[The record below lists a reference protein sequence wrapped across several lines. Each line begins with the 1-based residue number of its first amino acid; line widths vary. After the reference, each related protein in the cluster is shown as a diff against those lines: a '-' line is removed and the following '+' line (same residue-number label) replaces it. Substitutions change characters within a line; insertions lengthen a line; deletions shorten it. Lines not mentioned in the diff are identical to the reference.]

1 VEYAERRNSDASPFW
16 ELGFQILPQRSS
28 QCLAGGGSQSL
39 MSSPSLLASFHSFF
53 IFTQSDQLLASLHSL
68 YIVAAMVVVRGD
80 ARSGSRLLCL
90 VWLCRLAMIGIV
102 SGELMLSHSFS
113 APFNDVQVDGKRF
126 VSRWV
131 LGAPESTQIPWAH
144 GHVSSSP
151 FKGRC
156 APHGPPFI
164 SARSTRA

>member
-1 VEYAERRNSDASPFW
+1 MEYAERRNSDARPFW
-16 ELGFQILPQRSS
+16 ELGFQILPKRSS
-28 QCLAGGGSQSL
+28 QCLAGGGQSVL
-39 MSSPSLLASFHSFF
+39 KSSPSLLASFHSFF

-68 YIVAAMVVVRGD
+68 FIVAAMVVVRGD
-80 ARSGSRLLCL
+80 ARSGSRFLCP
-90 VWLCRLAMIGIV
+90 VWLCSLAMIGIV

-131 LGAPESTQIPWAH
+131 LGALESTRIPWAH
-144 GHVSSSP
+144 GHGSTSP

-156 APHGPPFI
+156 APHGRPVH
-164 SARSTRA
+164 RLNG